1 MNTLPSKMTT
11 AELANRLG
19 VTRQTINRWIKR
31 HKWKTESLP
40 GVKGGRARYVLITDK
55 VLSLV
60 MELPAMRHSGFNSS
74 LAEPPTPYL
83 TAPGTMQNIINS
95 LQMLTADEMHQLEV
109 LLAREGLSTFCSRLG
124 IKQTVQE

>member
-1 MNTLPSKMTT
+1 MTT

-55 VLSLV
+55 V
-60 MELPAMRHSGFNSS
+60 
-74 LAEPPTPYL
+74 PTPYL

-95 LQMLTADEMHQLEV
+95 LQMLTADELHQLEV

>member
-1 MNTLPSKMTT
+1 MTT

-95 LQMLTADEMHQLEV
+95 LQMLTADELHQLEV
-109 LLAREGLSTFCSRLG
+109 LLAREGLSTFCSCLG
-124 IKQTVQE
+124 IKQMIQE

>member
-95 LQMLTADEMHQLEV
+95 LQMLTADELHQLEV
-109 LLAREGLSTFCSRLG
+109 LLARERLSTFCSRLG

>member
-1 MNTLPSKMTT
+1 MTT
-11 AELANRLG
+11 AELANCLG

-40 GVKGGRARYVLITDK
+40 GVKGGRARYVLVTDK
-55 VLSLV
+55 VLSLI
-60 MELPAMRHSGFNSS
+60 MELPAMRHSGLSNS
-74 LAEPPTPYL
+74 LAESPMPYFS
-83 TAPGTMQNIINS
+83 ASGSMQNIINT
-95 LQMLTADEMHQLEV
+95 LQMLTADELQQLEV

>member
-1 MNTLPSKMTT
+1 MTT

-83 TAPGTMQNIINS
+83 TAPGTMQNIINA
-95 LQMLTADEMHQLEV
+95 LQMLTADELHQLEV
-109 LLAREGLSTFCSRLG
+109 LLAREGLSTFCNRLG
-124 IKQTVQE
+124 IKQTIQE